1 MKKIQSNKKSKIPS
15 PPSSVTHPA
24 LTVPNITN
32 FIKIKLDIEKSQ
44 YNTWSELFK
53 IHARAYQVI
62 DHISPSSAD
71 DTRIV
76 YLSNFHTIYCANMF
90 FNSFPCFLFVFITGT
105 IPFVILRYCFDVL
118 SFLFA
123 YKYELP
129 FLFIHYFL
137 LFFFWFLSFWN
148 FSTLIFLPC
157 VQPFFSFICHSSQFN

>member
-1 MKKIQSNKKSKIPS
+1 MFFYWVFHIE
-15 PPSSVTHPA
+15 
-24 LTVPNITN
+24 
-32 FIKIKLDIEKSQ
+32 LDLK
-44 YNTWSELFK
+44 
-53 IHARAYQVI
+53 
-62 DHISPSSAD
+62 
-71 DTRIV
+71 TRIV

-137 LFFFWFLSFWN
+137 LFFFFGFFLSETSLLLSFYLVFN
-148 FSTLIFLPC
+148 LFSLLFVILVNLTNIFIGFKMIEWLIRGCGLFEALLI
-157 VQPFFSFICHSSQFN
+157 SLKMA